1 MFPLNGGM
9 SPDEIVIPA
18 PIRNVFW
25 KQILKGDFLD
35 AIYDCPFVMHEL
47 VTDVDISKAIFAL
60 KDVQKELLYQLTIK
74 GYSCQLIA
82 AFREQTD
89 RNIRKIRDTMFKK
102 LRKSFMQAL
111 QNRVDNQ
118 LSLTKQ
124 EQIFYDT
131 YRSLITDKKK
141 KKMKEIA
148 NTI

>member
-1 MFPLNGGM
+1 
-9 SPDEIVIPA
+9 
-18 PIRNVFW
+18 
-25 KQILKGDFLD
+25 
-35 AIYDCPFVMHEL
+35 
-47 VTDVDISKAIFAL
+47 
-60 KDVQKELLYQLTIK
+60 LT
-74 GYSCQLIA
+74 A

-89 RNIRKIRDTMFKK
+89 RNIRKIRDTMLMK

-124 EQIFYDT
+124 EQLFYDN
-131 YRSLITDKKK
+131 YRSLITDKKN

>member
-1 MFPLNGGM
+1 M
-9 SPDEIVIPA
+9 
-18 PIRNVFW
+18 
-25 KQILKGDFLD
+25 
-35 AIYDCPFVMHEL
+35 

-60 KDVQKELLYQLTIK
+60 KDVQKELLYQFAIK

-89 RNIRKIRDTMFKK
+89 KNIRKIRDTMLKK

-111 QNRVDNQ
+111 QNRLDNHI
-118 LSLTKQ
+118 SLTKA

-131 YRSLITDKKK
+131 NRSLITDKTNNKT
-141 KKMKEIA
+141 KEIT

>member
-1 MFPLNGGM
+1 M
-9 SPDEIVIPA
+9 
-18 PIRNVFW
+18 
-25 KQILKGDFLD
+25 
-35 AIYDCPFVMHEL
+35 
-47 VTDVDISKAIFAL
+47 
-60 KDVQKELLYQLTIK
+60 
-74 GYSCQLIA
+74 IA

-89 RNIRKIRDTMFKK
+89 RNIRKIRDTMLMK

-124 EQIFYDT
+124 EQIFCDN
-131 YRSLITDKKK
+131 YRSLITDKKN

>member
-1 MFPLNGGM
+1 M
-9 SPDEIVIPA
+9 
-18 PIRNVFW
+18 
-25 KQILKGDFLD
+25 
-35 AIYDCPFVMHEL
+35 
-47 VTDVDISKAIFAL
+47 T
-60 KDVQKELLYQLTIK
+60 
-74 GYSCQLIA
+74 A

-89 RNIRKIRDTMFKK
+89 RNIRKIRDTMLMK

-124 EQIFYDT
+124 EQLFYDN
-131 YRSLITDKKK
+131 YRSLITDKKN